1 MALSFT
7 AVMNLFF
14 TILLAQATIN
24 LSSESSSDDVVCIE
38 SERRALLSF
47 KQDLVDPF
55 NRLLSWNTSHE
66 NCCKWAGIVCNN
78 LTGHVEELHL
88 HNGSLQ
94 GKINTWLLGLKHLSY
109 LDLSYNYF
117 GGTQIPIFMGS
128 LVSLTYLDLTNAG
141 FKGLIPHQLGNLS
154 SLTHLGLQG
163 QFYQYDQPAALYV
176 ENLHWLSGLSSLQ
189 HLDMSHV
196 NLSKASDHW
205 LQVINRLS
213 SLSELQLYGCE
224 LSHII
229 PNNSVFYVN
238 FTSISVLDIS
248 SNHFNSFIPEWIF
261 NMNSLVYLDLSYNR
275 FLGPFPNSCCWNLT
289 SLRGLKVAFNQM
301 NSSLAIW
308 LSGLSSLVALDL
320 SGNSLQGP
328 LPSSNRNSTALRYLE
343 LGACELKSTILNGC
357 LYDLV
362 RLEYLGLNRNNIEG
376 VISSAFQ
383 NLTSLVQL
391 KMSGNSLEGEIPTF
405 MGNLASLVY
414 LDLSYNSLEGEI
426 PSSLGNLTSIVDL
439 DLYSNSLEGEIPS
452 SLGNLTSIVHL
463 DFSSNRLGGEIPSS
477 LGDLTSIVSLY
488 FVNNSLEGEIPSTLA
503 NLCNLEEIYLSDNK
517 FDGKVLNAF
526 DSLSSGC
533 LSNSLRSIDLS
544 RNSFSGQLTDQ
555 IVEFKNLVYLSL
567 RDNKIS
573 GPIPVS
579 FGKLSALQV
588 LDVGRNQLNGS
599 LPESLSGLSN
609 LYGLDIS
616 WNHLEGVVTQLH
628 FANLT
633 SLSVL
638 IASGNSLNLRVSP
651 DWIAPFYLQRLELG
665 SWNLGPTFPVWLKTL
680 KQNDLYVDLSN
691 TQISGTIPNWIWNVP
706 VTNLNI
712 SHNQLTG
719 IIPDMLHFGSSYL
732 AIDMSSNMFNGPLPR
747 ISSNV
752 TKLYISNNSLSGDI
766 SHFLCQPLGTPNRL
780 AELHLGENNLSG
792 TLPNCWMHWPNLRY
806 IKLGNNNLT
815 GNIPSSLKSL
825 QSLMSLHM
833 RNNSLSGEIPPSL
846 QNCAELAVLDLGL
859 NDFTGAIPKWM
870 GTSLLKLK
878 ILSLRS
884 NKLNGHIPFQ
894 LCHLTQLQ
902 IMDFADNNL
911 SGIVP
916 KCFINFK
923 VMAKKQVSGYSSY
936 YSFYYPFFNG
946 YLEDAYL
953 VIKGKENQY
962 DRILP
967 LVHYLD
973 LSSNKLTGEIPQQLT
988 ALQGLIS
995 LNLSRNF
1002 LKGRIPDSIGNMVW
1016 LESLDFAR
1024 NQLSGVIPPSLSSL
1038 TFLSYL
1044 NLSYNNLSGKVPS
1057 STQLQSFNAS
1067 SFIGN
1072 ELCGRP
1078 LSNICDEDQTKPT
1091 TKNGAQEEDDGDEVG
1106 RWFHLGIGTG
1116 FGVGFF
1122 GVIAPLVFS
1131 TTWRHAYFGF
1141 FGYLWYKILYKYNCL
1156 WI

>member
-1 MALSFT
+1 MPKLEYLSLASNNLQDVISSAIENLTSIVYLHFSNNSLEGELPTTVRNLCTLSF
-7 AVMNLFF
+7 N
-14 TILLAQATIN
+14 
-24 LSSESSSDDVVCIE
+24 
-38 SERRALLSF
+38 
-47 KQDLVDPF
+47 DLGD
-55 NRLLSWNTSHE
+55 NQS
-66 NCCKWAGIVCNN
+66 G
-78 LTGHVEELHL
+78 
-88 HNGSLQ
+88 
-94 GKINTWLLGLKHLSY
+94 GKISNAFKSMSSGCVL
-109 LDLSYNYF
+109 N
-117 GGTQIPIFMGS
+117 S
-128 LVSLTYLDLTNAG
+128 LRSLDLTSESFCGHLTDQIVEFKNLESLSLGHNRISGPIPVSLGNFPALQILEFNSNKLDG
-141 FKGLIPHQLGNLS
+141 SLPESLGGEIPRSLQNSKRLTVIDLGLNELVDGIPKWVGSRLLRLEAFSLRSNKLNGHIPFEVSNLPALQIIDVAENSLSGTIPKRINNLKAMANKQDSSKLMGEIPQQLTTLQGLLSLNLSGNFFKGSIQYNIGNPKSLESLDFSRNQLSAIIPS
-154 SLTHLGLQG
+154 S
-163 QFYQYDQPAALYV
+163 
-176 ENLHWLSGLSSLQ
+176 
-189 HLDMSHV
+189 
-196 NLSKASDHW
+196 
-205 LQVINRLS
+205 LS
-213 SLSELQLYGCE
+213 SLSFLSSLNLSFNNLSGKIPSNTPLQNFNASSFIGNELCGPPLTKNCDGEQTVPTIDQHGEEDGDEIGHWFRLASLLHYCCAKPGGMLPLSFLVTSGTSFSTIKKNLIPHELQGSVSVFLGCRSSYIVLIPKQYPLLCCTCFLVLTLNFGE
-224 LSHII
+224 LRYQENLIIHKLRLEFQSAMDQVEVYVGNMRSHSLEMTIVLSCLKQSQSKATSNFRLERRAGSGEGITYNLNGQPQAMQLASDGNYII
-229 PNNSVFYVN
+229 YNSVDTGSLQVKACLLPMQMFLLIFFFFFLFLTLLSMK
-238 FTSISVLDIS
+238 FTCLCNISE
-248 SNHFNSFIPEWIF
+248 N
-261 NMNSLVYLDLSYNR
+261 
-275 FLGPFPNSCCWNLT
+275 
-289 SLRGLKVAFNQM
+289 KM

-308 LSGLSSLVALDL
+308 FSGLSSLVALDL

-343 LGACELKSTILNGC
+343 LGACELKSTILNGF

-579 FGKLSALQV
+579 FGKLSAL
-588 LDVGRNQLNGS
+588 
-599 LPESLSGLSN
+599 
-609 LYGLDIS
+609 
-616 WNHLEGVVTQLH
+616 
-628 FANLT
+628 
-633 SLSVL
+633 
-638 IASGNSLNLRVSP
+638 
-651 DWIAPFYLQRLELG
+651 
-665 SWNLGPTFPVWLKTL
+665 
-680 KQNDLYVDLSN
+680 
-691 TQISGTIPNWIWNVP
+691 
-706 VTNLNI
+706 
-712 SHNQLTG
+712 
-719 IIPDMLHFGSSYL
+719 
-732 AIDMSSNMFNGPLPR
+732 
-747 ISSNV
+747 
-752 TKLYISNNSLSGDI
+752 
-766 SHFLCQPLGTPNRL
+766 
-780 AELHLGENNLSG
+780 
-792 TLPNCWMHWPNLRY
+792 
-806 IKLGNNNLT
+806 
-815 GNIPSSLKSL
+815 
-825 QSLMSLHM
+825 
-833 RNNSLSGEIPPSL
+833 
-846 QNCAELAVLDLGL
+846 
-859 NDFTGAIPKWM
+859 
-870 GTSLLKLK
+870 
-878 ILSLRS
+878 
-884 NKLNGHIPFQ
+884 Q

>member
-7 AVMNLFF
+7 AFMNLFF

-55 NRLLSWNTSHE
+55 NRLLSWNASHK
-66 NCCKWAGIVCNN
+66 NCCKWAGI
-78 LTGHVEELHL
+78 
-88 HNGSLQ
+88 
-94 GKINTWLLGLKHLSY
+94 LLGLKHLSY

-141 FKGLIPHQLGNLS
+141 FKGLIPPQLGNLS

-163 QFYQYDQPAALYV
+163 QFYRYDQPAALYA

-196 NLSKASDHW
+196 NLSKALDHW

-224 LSHII
+224 ISHII
-229 PNNSVFYVN
+229 PNNSVL
-238 FTSISVLDIS
+238 SLSVLDIS
-248 SNHFNSFIPEWIF
+248 SNNFNSFIPGWIF

-275 FLGPFPNSCCWNLT
+275 FVDPFPNSCCWNLT
-289 SLRGLKVAFNQM
+289 SLRGLKVAYNQM

-328 LPSSNRNSTALRYLE
+328 LPSSNRNSTALRYHE
-343 LGACELKSTILNGC
+343 LGACELNSTIFSGF
-357 LYDLV
+357 LYDLG

-383 NLTSLVQL
+383 NLTSLVHL

-414 LDLSYNSLEGEI
+414 LELSYNSLEGEI
-426 PSSLGNLTSIVDL
+426 PSSLGNLTSIV
-439 DLYSNSLEGEIPS
+439 
-452 SLGNLTSIVHL
+452 
-463 DFSSNRLGGEIPSS
+463 R
-477 LGDLTSIVSLY
+477 LY

-503 NLCNLEEIYLSDNK
+503 NLCNLEEIDLSDNK
-517 FDGKVLNAF
+517 FGGKVLNAF

-544 RNSFSGQLTDQ
+544 GNS
-555 IVEFKNLVYLSL
+555 Y
-567 RDNKIS
+567 
-573 GPIPVS
+573 
-579 FGKLSALQV
+579 SALQV

-609 LYGLDIS
+609 LHGLDIT

-638 IASGNSLNLRVSP
+638 IASGNSLNLR
-651 DWIAPFYLQRLELG
+651 
-665 SWNLGPTFPVWLKTL
+665 
-680 KQNDLYVDLSN
+680 
-691 TQISGTIPNWIWNVP
+691 
-706 VTNLNI
+706 
-712 SHNQLTG
+712 
-719 IIPDMLHFGSSYL
+719 
-732 AIDMSSNMFNGPLPR
+732 
-747 ISSNV
+747 
-752 TKLYISNNSLSGDI
+752 
-766 SHFLCQPLGTPNRL
+766 
-780 AELHLGENNLSG
+780 
-792 TLPNCWMHWPNLRY
+792 
-806 IKLGNNNLT
+806 
-815 GNIPSSLKSL
+815 
-825 QSLMSLHM
+825 
-833 RNNSLSGEIPPSL
+833 
-846 QNCAELAVLDLGL
+846 
-859 NDFTGAIPKWM
+859 
-870 GTSLLKLK
+870 
-878 ILSLRS
+878 
-884 NKLNGHIPFQ
+884 
-894 LCHLTQLQ
+894 LQ

-923 VMAKKQVSGYSSY
+923 AMATKQVSG
-936 YSFYYPFFNG
+936 
-946 YLEDAYL
+946 
-953 VIKGKENQY
+953 
-962 DRILP
+962 
-967 LVHYLD
+967 
-973 LSSNKLTGEIPQQLT
+973 
-988 ALQGLIS
+988 
-995 LNLSRNF
+995 NF

-1044 NLSYNNLSGKVPS
+1044 NLSYNNLSGKIPL
-1057 STQLQSFNAS
+1057 STQLQSFDAS

-1072 ELCGRP
+1072 ELCEQS
-1078 LSNICDEDQTKPT
+1078 LYNICDEDQSKPT
-1091 TKNGAQEEDDGDEVG
+1091 INSGEQKADDRDEVG

-1116 FGVGFF
+1116 FGIGFF

-1141 FGYLWYKILYKYNCL
+1141 FGYLWCKILYEYNCL
-1156 WI
+1156 WL